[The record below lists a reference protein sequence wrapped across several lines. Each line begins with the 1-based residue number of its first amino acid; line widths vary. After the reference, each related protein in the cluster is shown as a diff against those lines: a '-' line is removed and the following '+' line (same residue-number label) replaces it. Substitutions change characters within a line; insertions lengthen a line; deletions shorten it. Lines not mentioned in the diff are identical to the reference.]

1 MKRPIVIPSP
11 FAFLPRTA
19 LSAAKR
25 LRINFARNRALQ
37 ADNLRGSLSLTAPRN
52 DRLKGFSS
60 SPLSLMRRLMPLAL
74 VATLITSGSLARAQS
89 SKAPKADETPA
100 GNAENGKKL
109 FAKYGCYECHGR
121 EAQGGGY
128 NGPRLAPDPIPFSV
142 LQSYVRHPQGEMPP
156 FTEKVVSDKDL
167 ADIYAFLRS
176 QPEPPPVKSIPILN
190 H

>member
-1 MKRPIVIPSP
+1 MKRQGGNTAHLARRPEGWLGFCGISSR
-11 FAFLPRTA
+11 RTA
-19 LSAAKR
+19 GSWMLLGVAALLTAVPVFAWTQSAA
-25 LRINFARNRALQ
+25 Q
-37 ADNLRGSLSLTAPRN
+37 PS
-52 DRLKGFSS
+52 
-60 SPLSLMRRLMPLAL
+60 
-74 VATLITSGSLARAQS
+74 
-89 SKAPKADETPA
+89 KADETPA

-128 NGPRLAPDPIPFSV
+128 NGPRLAPDPVPFSV
-142 LQSYVRHPQGEMPP
+142 VQSYIRHPQGEMPP
-156 FTEKVVSDKDL
+156 YTEKVVSDKDL

>member
-1 MKRPIVIPSP
+1 VGNVSYNVSLGRAARRCFAPLAVAALMLAGRP
-11 FAFLPRTA
+11 AA
-19 LSAAKR
+19 AQSAAH
-25 LRINFARNRALQ
+25 A
-37 ADNLRGSLSLTAPRN
+37 
-52 DRLKGFSS
+52 
-60 SPLSLMRRLMPLAL
+60 
-74 VATLITSGSLARAQS
+74 
-89 SKAPKADETPA
+89 SKTDEAPA

-128 NGPRLAPDPIPFSV
+128 NGPRLAPDPVPFSV
-142 LQSYVRHPQGEMPP
+142 VQSYIRHPQGEMPP
-156 FTEKVVSDKDL
+156 YTEKVVSDKDL

>member
-1 MKRPIVIPSP
+1 MKTRVGNVSYNVSLGRAARRCFAPLAVAVLMLAGRP
-11 FAFLPRTA
+11 AA
-19 LSAAKR
+19 AQSAAH
-25 LRINFARNRALQ
+25 A
-37 ADNLRGSLSLTAPRN
+37 
-52 DRLKGFSS
+52 
-60 SPLSLMRRLMPLAL
+60 
-74 VATLITSGSLARAQS
+74 
-89 SKAPKADETPA
+89 SKTDEAPA

-128 NGPRLAPDPIPFSV
+128 NGPRLAPDPVPFSV
-142 LQSYVRHPQGEMPP
+142 VQSYIRHPQGEMPP
-156 FTEKVVSDKDL
+156 YTEKVVSDKDL